1 MKALRYVWL
10 VVLAVAGVGLSH
22 AQYPL
27 KPVRWI
33 VAFPPGGG
41 SDTLARILSPK
52 FSEALGQTIVIDN
65 RPGAGANI
73 GAEIASKAAP
83 DGYTMLMGNIA
94 HAINMSLYAKPGYD
108 VVRDFITVNT
118 LTSTP
123 NVVVVHP
130 SVPVKTLKDLIALA
144 KEKPG
149 QLNMASSGA
158 GSSPHLAGE
167 LFNSLAGTRMNHIPY
182 KGGGP
187 AMAALVAGETAV
199 GFATMPSAI
208 GHIKAAKLRAL
219 AVTTPKR
226 SPTTP
231 DLPTVIEAGLP
242 GYEAVTWYVLFVPA
256 GTPKAIV
263 TRLYSET
270 TTLLAA
276 PEVKQRL
283 DATGFEAIGSTPEQ
297 AAAFVRSERDKWTKV
312 VRTANIR
319 VD

>member
-1 MKALRYVWL
+1 MKALRHVWL

-22 AQYPL
+22 AQYPV

-108 VVRDFITVNT
+108 VVRDFIAVNT
-118 LTSTP
+118 LTSTA

-199 GFATMPSAI
+199 GFATMSSAI
-208 GHIKAAKLRAL
+208 GHIKAGKLRAL

-231 DLPTVIEAGLP
+231 ELPTVIEAGLP

-256 GTPKAIV
+256 GTPKAVV

-276 PEVKQRL
+276 TEVKQRL
-283 DATGFEAIGSTPEQ
+283 DATGFEAIGSTPEE
-297 AAAFVRSERDKWTKV
+297 AAAFLRSERDIWTKV

>member
-1 MKALRYVWL
+1 MKALRCVWL
-10 VVLAVAGVGLSH
+10 VVLAFAGVGLSH
-22 AQYPL
+22 AQYPV

-41 SDTLARILSPK
+41 SDTLARILSAK
-52 FSEALGQTIVIDN
+52 LSESLGQTIVIDN

-83 DGYTMLMGNIA
+83 DGYTILMGNIA

-108 VVRDFITVNT
+108 VVRDFIAVNT

-130 SVPVKTLKDLIALA
+130 SVQVKTLKDLIALA
-144 KEKPG
+144 KQKPG

-167 LFNSLAGTRMNHIPY
+167 LFNSLAGIRMNHIPY

-199 GFATMPSAI
+199 GFATMPSAV
-208 GHIKAAKLRAL
+208 GHIKAGKLRAL

-231 DLPTVIEAGLP
+231 DLPTVVEAGLP

-256 GTPKAIV
+256 GTPKPIV
-263 TRLYSET
+263 TRLFEESRK
-270 TTLLAA
+270 LLAA
-276 PEVKQRL
+276 PDVKQRL
-283 DATGFEAIGSTPEQ
+283 DSTGFEAIGSTPEQ
-297 AAAFVRSERDKWTKV
+297 AAAFVRAERDKWTKV
-312 VRTANIR
+312 VRTANIK

>member
-1 MKALRYVWL
+1 MKALRCVWL
-10 VVLAVAGVGLSH
+10 VVLAFAGVGLSH
-22 AQYPL
+22 AQYPV

-41 SDTLARILSPK
+41 SDTLARILSAK
-52 FSEALGQTIVIDN
+52 LSESLGQTIVIDN

-83 DGYTMLMGNIA
+83 DGYTILMGNIA

-108 VVRDFITVNT
+108 VVRDFIAVNT

-130 SVPVKTLKDLIALA
+130 SVQVKTLKDLIALA
-144 KEKPG
+144 KQKPG

-167 LFNSLAGTRMNHIPY
+167 LFNSLAGIRMNHIPY

-199 GFATMPSAI
+199 GFATMPSAV
-208 GHIKAAKLRAL
+208 GHIKAGKLRAL

-231 DLPTVIEAGLP
+231 DLPTVVEAGLP

-256 GTPKAIV
+256 GTPKPIV
-263 TRLYSET
+263 TRLFEESRKF
-270 TTLLAA
+270 LAA
-276 PEVKQRL
+276 PDVKQRL
-283 DATGFEAIGSTPEQ
+283 DSTGFEAIGSTPEQ
-297 AAAFVRSERDKWTKV
+297 AAAFVRAERDKWTKV
-312 VRTANIR
+312 VRTANIK

>member
-1 MKALRYVWL
+1 MKALRCFGL
-10 VVLAVAGVGLSH
+10 VVLSVAGIGASY
-22 AQYPL
+22 AQYPV

-52 FSEALGQTIVIDN
+52 FSESLGQTIVIDN

-108 VVRDFITVNT
+108 VSRDFVVVNT

-130 SVPVKTLKDLIALA
+130 SVQVKTLKDLISLA

-149 QLNMASSGA
+149 ALNMSSSGA

-167 LFNSLAGTRMNHIPY
+167 LFNSLAGIRMNHIPY

-187 AMAALVAGETAV
+187 AMAALVSGEVAV
-199 GFATMPSAI
+199 GFATMPSAV
-208 GHIKAAKLRAL
+208 GHIKAGKLRPL

-231 DLPTVIEAGLP
+231 DLPTVVEAGLP
-242 GYEAVTWYVLFVPA
+242 GYEASTWYVLFVPT
-256 GTPKAIV
+256 GTPRDVV
-263 TRLYSET
+263 TRLYGET
-270 TTLLAA
+270 SKLLVA
-276 PEVKQRL
+276 PDVKQRL
-283 DATGFEAIGSTPEQ
+283 DATGFESIGSTPEQ
-297 AAAFVRSERDKWTKV
+297 AAAFVRAERDKWTKV
-312 VRTANIR
+312 VRTANIK

>member
-10 VVLAVAGVGLSH
+10 MVLAVAGISLAH
-22 AQYPL
+22 AQYPV

-52 FSEALGQTIVIDN
+52 FAEALGQTVVIDN

-83 DGYTMLMGNIA
+83 DGYTILMGNIA
-94 HAINMSLYAKPGYD
+94 HAINMSLYARPGYD
-108 VVRDFITVNT
+108 VVRDFIAVNT
-118 LTSTP
+118 LTSTA

-149 QLNMASSGA
+149 NLNMASSGA

-167 LFNSLAGTRMNHIPY
+167 LFNALAGIRMNHIPY

-199 GFATMPSAI
+199 GFATTPSAI
-208 GHIKAAKLRAL
+208 GHIKAGKLRAL

-256 GTPKAIV
+256 GTPKPVV
-263 TRLYSET
+263 TRLYSESVRI
-270 TTLLAA
+270 LEA
-276 PEVKQRL
+276 PDVKQRL
-283 DATGFEAIGSTPEQ
+283 DATGFESIGSTPDQ
-297 AAAFVRSERDKWTKV
+297 AAAFVRTERDKWTKV
-312 VRTANIR
+312 VRTANIK

>member
-1 MKALRYVWL
+1 MDALRCIGFAL
-10 VVLAVAGVGLSH
+10 LAVAGIGMSH
-22 AQYPL
+22 AQYPA
-27 KPVRWI
+27 KPIRWV

-52 FSEALGQTIVIDN
+52 FSESLGQTIVIDN

-73 GAEIASKAAP
+73 GAEIAAKAAP

-94 HAINMSLYAKPGYD
+94 HAINMSLYARPGYD
-108 VVRDFITVNT
+108 VVRDFTVVNT

-123 NVVVVHP
+123 NIVVVHP
-130 SVPVKTLKDLIALA
+130 SVPAKTLKDLIALA

-149 QLNMASSGA
+149 HLNMGSSGP

-167 LFNSLAGTRMNHIPY
+167 LFNSLAGIRMNHIPY

-208 GHIKAAKLRAL
+208 GHVKAGKLRPL

-231 DLPTVIEAGLP
+231 DLPTVIEAGLR
-242 GYEAVTWYVLFVPA
+242 GYEAITWYVLFVPA
-256 GTPKAIV
+256 GTPKDIV
-263 TRLYSET
+263 TRLYTET
-270 TTLLAA
+270 TKLLGA

-283 DATGFEAIGSTPEQ
+283 DATGFEAIGTTPEQ

-312 VRTANIR
+312 VRAANIK

>member
-1 MKALRYVWL
+1 MKALRCFSL
-10 VVLAVAGVGLSH
+10 VVLSFAGIGASY
-22 AQYPL
+22 AQYPV

-41 SDTLARILSPK
+41 SDTLARILTPK

-108 VVRDFITVNT
+108 VSRDFIVVNT

-130 SVPVKTLKDLIALA
+130 SVQVKTLKDLIALA

-149 QLNMASSGA
+149 ALNMSSSGA

-167 LFNSLAGTRMNHIPY
+167 LFNNLAGIRMNHIPY

-187 AMAALVAGETAV
+187 AMAALVAGEVGV
-199 GFATMPSAI
+199 GFATMPSAV
-208 GHIKAAKLRAL
+208 GFIKAGKLRPL

-242 GYEAVTWYVLFVPA
+242 GYEAATWYVLFVPT
-256 GTPKAIV
+256 GTPKDIV
-263 TRLYSET
+263 ARLYGET
-270 TTLLAA
+270 SKLLVA

-283 DATGFEAIGSTPEQ
+283 DATGFESIGSSPEQ
-297 AAAFVRSERDKWTKV
+297 AAAFVRTERDKWTKV
-312 VRTANIR
+312 VRAANIK

>member
-10 VVLAVAGVGLSH
+10 VMLAVAGIGLSY
-22 AQYPL
+22 AQYPV

-73 GAEIASKAAP
+73 GAEIASKSAP

-94 HAINMSLYAKPGYD
+94 HAINMSLYTKPGYD
-108 VVRDFITVNT
+108 VVRDFIAVNT

-130 SVPVKTLKDLIALA
+130 SVAVKTLKDLIALA

-208 GHIKAAKLRAL
+208 GHIKAGKLRPL

-226 SPTTP
+226 SPTMP
-231 DLPTVIEAGLP
+231 DLPTVMEAGLP
-242 GYEAVTWYVLFVPA
+242 GYEAATWYVLFVPA
-256 GTPKAIV
+256 GTPKAV
-263 TRLYSET
+263 VQRLYSET
-270 TTLLAA
+270 TTLLSA

-312 VRTANIR
+312 VRTANIK

>member
-1 MKALRYVWL
+1 MDALRCIGFAL
-10 VVLAVAGVGLSH
+10 LAVAGIGVSH
-22 AQYPL
+22 AQYPA
-27 KPVRWI
+27 KPIRWV

-52 FSEALGQTIVIDN
+52 FSESLGQTIVIDN

-73 GAEIASKAAP
+73 GAEIAAKAAP

-94 HAINMSLYAKPGYD
+94 HAINMSLYARPGYD
-108 VVRDFITVNT
+108 VVRDFTVVNT

-123 NVVVVHP
+123 NIVVVHP
-130 SVPVKTLKDLIALA
+130 SVPAKTLKDLIALA

-149 QLNMASSGA
+149 HLNMGSSGP

-167 LFNSLAGTRMNHIPY
+167 LFNSLAGIRMNHIPY

-208 GHIKAAKLRAL
+208 GHVKAGKLRPL

-242 GYEAVTWYVLFVPA
+242 GYEAITWYVLFVPA
-256 GTPKAIV
+256 GTPKDIV
-263 TRLYSET
+263 TRLYTET
-270 TTLLAA
+270 TKLLGA

-283 DATGFEAIGSTPEQ
+283 DATGFEAIGTTPEQ

-312 VRTANIR
+312 VRAANIK

>member
-1 MKALRYVWL
+1 MDALRCIGFAL
-10 VVLAVAGVGLSH
+10 LAVAGIGMSH
-22 AQYPL
+22 AQYPA
-27 KPVRWI
+27 KPIRWV

-52 FSEALGQTIVIDN
+52 FSESLGQTIVIDN

-73 GAEIASKAAP
+73 GAEIAAKAAP

-94 HAINMSLYAKPGYD
+94 HAINMSLYARPGYD
-108 VVRDFITVNT
+108 VVRDFTVVNT

-123 NVVVVHP
+123 NIVVVHP
-130 SVPVKTLKDLIALA
+130 SVPAKTLKDLIALA

-149 QLNMASSGA
+149 HLNMGSSGP

-167 LFNSLAGTRMNHIPY
+167 LFNSLAGIRMNHIPY

-208 GHIKAAKLRAL
+208 GHVKAGKLRPL

-242 GYEAVTWYVLFVPA
+242 GYEAITWYVLFVPA
-256 GTPKAIV
+256 GTPKDIV
-263 TRLYSET
+263 TRLYTET
-270 TTLLAA
+270 TKLLGA

-283 DATGFEAIGSTPEQ
+283 DATGFEAIGTTPEQ

-312 VRTANIR
+312 VRAANIK

>member
-10 VVLAVAGVGLSH
+10 GVLAVAGVGVSH
-22 AQYPL
+22 AQYPV

-41 SDTLARILSPK
+41 SDTLARILAPK

-108 VVRDFITVNT
+108 VVRDFIAVNT
-118 LTSTP
+118 LTSTA

-149 QLNMASSGA
+149 QLNMASSGH

-167 LFNSLAGTRMNHIPY
+167 LFNSLAGTRMNHVPY

-187 AMAALVAGETAV
+187 AVAALVAGETAV

-208 GHIKAAKLRAL
+208 GHIKAGKLRAL

-231 DLPTVIEAGLP
+231 ELPTVIEAGLP

-256 GTPKAIV
+256 GTPKAVV

-270 TTLLAA
+270 TKLLPA

-283 DATGFEAIGSTPEQ
+283 DATGFEAIGSTPEE

-312 VRTANIR
+312 VRTANIK

>member
-1 MKALRYVWL
+1 MDALRCIGFAL
-10 VVLAVAGVGLSH
+10 LAVAGIGMSH
-22 AQYPL
+22 AQYPA
-27 KPVRWI
+27 KPVRWV

-52 FSEALGQTIVIDN
+52 FSESIGQTIVIDN

-73 GAEIASKAAP
+73 GAEIAAKAAP
-83 DGYTMLMGNIA
+83 DGYTMLIGNIA
-94 HAINMSLYAKPGYD
+94 HAINMSLYARPGYD
-108 VVRDFITVNT
+108 VVRDFTVVNT

-130 SVPVKTLKDLIALA
+130 SVPVKTLKELIALA

-149 QLNMASSGA
+149 QLNMGSSGA

-167 LFNSLAGTRMNHIPY
+167 LFNSVAGTRMNHIPY

-187 AMAALVAGETAV
+187 AMAALVAGETGV
-199 GFATMPSAI
+199 GFATMPSAV
-208 GHIKAAKLRAL
+208 GHVKAAKLRAL
-219 AVTTPKR
+219 AVTTAKR
-226 SPTTP
+226 SPTMP
-231 DLPTVIEAGLP
+231 DLPTVVEAGVP
-242 GYEAVTWYVLFVPA
+242 GYEASTWYVLFVPA
-256 GTPKAIV
+256 GTPKEIV
-263 TRLYSET
+263 ARLYTET
-270 TTLLAA
+270 TKLLAA
-276 PEVKQRL
+276 PEVKQRF

-312 VRTANIR
+312 VRTANIK